1 MLHRQAKE
9 AMELKFSFTWQLLGA
24 LRTPTLVKVA
34 TKQVAVSLLKAKM
47 RRGGTAKGALQRRPT
62 VEMQKRME
70 EETMEE
76 EEGKTDDGSDSDSD
90 FGPPLGEL
98 LKID

>member
-47 RRGGTAKGALQRRPT
+47 RRGGAARGALQRRPT

>member
-34 TKQVAVSLLKAKM
+34 TKQVAVSLLNAKM
-47 RRGGTAKGALQRRPT
+47 RHGGAARGALQRRPT

>member
-1 MLHRQAKE
+1 M
-9 AMELKFSFTWQLLGA
+9 KFSFTWQLLGA

-47 RRGGTAKGALQRRPT
+47 RRGGAARGALQRRPT

>member
-47 RRGGTAKGALQRRPT
+47 RRGGAARGALQRRPT

-76 EEGKTDDGSDSDSD
+76 EEGKTDDGSDYNSD

>member
-1 MLHRQAKE
+1 MLHRQAKK

-47 RRGGTAKGALQRRPT
+47 RRGGAARGALQRRPT

>member
-24 LRTPTLVKVA
+24 LKTPTLVKVA

-47 RRGGTAKGALQRRPT
+47 RRGGAARGALQRRPT

-76 EEGKTDDGSDSDSD
+76 EEGKTRTSV
-90 FGPPLGEL
+90 L
-98 LKID
+98 LWENS

>member
-1 MLHRQAKE
+1 
-9 AMELKFSFTWQLLGA
+9 MELKFSFTWQLLGA

-47 RRGGTAKGALQRRPT
+47 RRGGAARGALQRRPT